1 MTMFGS
7 QWLDNPSRGYEIEQS
22 IRFNAAEPAYLQRTP
37 GSGSVGNDHTWTFSW
52 WMKRGGD
59 VGSSGAQEGIM
70 GAGDG
75 SDDDGALGDAV
86 RFDAIGFNGDDLQ
99 FFTFNGVAASGLE
112 FYTDAKFRDPTAWMH
127 FIVRYDDTQST
138 EALRVR
144 IYINGV
150 QVTSFSTANY
160 PDQNNGSNFNG
171 ALLQRIGANTV
182 DPSRGID
189 GYLAETVMIDGT
201 SLGPTSFGEYNAAGV
216 WIPIDVS
223 GLTYGTNGF
232 RLKGQD
238 SSALGDDTSGEG
250 NDFASAGQ
258 DANDQMLDSPT
269 INFSTM
275 SPIDVAGG
283 ATEFLNG
290 NLDLDQDNFGRTRGT
305 IAFDVQDSDG
315 FYFEVKKTSGNA
327 SASYRMAGIVAT
339 TSDFGTAN
347 VGSINPSVT
356 YYMEGGEVNQDGS
369 LILGSLTTF
378 TLNDVLGVAVRNGK
392 VYFAKNDTYVN
403 SGDPEA
409 ESGHVA
415 AITASS
421 LLYTAI
427 VGETNNQT
435 GVTSTVN
442 FGATAFAHTP
452 PAGYKKINTD
462 NLPASTIVDGSANF
476 HTQIYTGNATS
487 GLSITNA
494 ANAGDFQPD
503 LLWLA
508 PRSNGD
514 NHVMVDSVRGTT
526 SRLKTNS
533 EDAQDTDS
541 TALFTFESDGFDL
554 DTTDANF
561 NGDGRTYVAWQ
572 WYAPTSFSGS
582 TGTQI
587 LASSGKKNAAAGFSI
602 VSWTHRTSA
611 NYAIN
616 HGLSTLPEMLIIK
629 SRVSGT
635 NWEVWH
641 HNYTDTSKRTILNG
655 DGALIAGYFA
665 DAADTS
671 APFANAAN
679 GESPVTATLFALQT
693 GDQSGADAM
702 IGYFFHS
709 VPGYSKISSF
719 EGNGGANGSYVQ
731 LGFRPAF
738 VMIKSIDSTS
748 DFQIFDSKRSGFNP
762 DNDLLSA
769 NNTTTEATTVFIDF
783 LANGFKGRVATDPN
797 VAETYIYMAFA
808 ENPFGGDGV
817 APATAR

>member
-327 SASYRMAGIVAT
+327 SSSFRMAGIAAV
-339 TSDFGTAN
+339 TSNFSTAN
-347 VGSINPSVT
+347 INVIDPSVT

-442 FGATAFAHTP
+442 FGATAFAHSP
-452 PAGYKKINTD
+452 PSGYKKINTA
-462 NLPASTIVDGSANF
+462 NLPTPAVKDGTKYFQTTLYEGDGS
-476 HTQIYTGNATS
+476 TQSIDQAGNSTFSPNLVWIKNRDAADAHALFDTVRGATKV
-487 GLSITNA
+487 LSSNSTAAEATNA
-494 ANAGDFQPD
+494 
-503 LLWLA
+503 
-508 PRSNGD
+508 
-514 NHVMVDSVRGTT
+514 
-526 SRLKTNS
+526 
-533 EDAQDTDS
+533 DTL
-541 TALFTFESDGFDL
+541 TAFESDGFAL
-554 DTTDANF
+554 
-561 NGDGRTYVAWQ
+561 GDDVIVNTNAESYVAWQ
-572 WYAPTSFSGS
+572 WNEGATPGFDIVSYSGTGANRTIAHNLGVKPGMFIIKQRGSAGSNWGVYHSAVGATKSLFLQS
-582 TGTQI
+582 TGAAFDSDEYFNDTEPT
-587 LASSGKKNAAAGFSI
+587 ASVFTLGVNAQGNADGGTYIAYVFAPVEGFS
-602 VSWTHRTSA
+602 
-611 NYAIN
+611 
-616 HGLSTLPEMLIIK
+616 K
-629 SRVSGT
+629 
-635 NWEVWH
+635 
-641 HNYTDTSKRTILNG
+641 
-655 DGALIAGYFA
+655 F
-665 DAADTS
+665 
-671 APFANAAN
+671 
-679 GESPVTATLFALQT
+679 
-693 GDQSGADAM
+693 
-702 IGYFFHS
+702 
-709 VPGYSKISSF
+709 
-719 EGNGGANGSYVQ
+719 GSYVGNNSTNGPMVNV
-731 LGFRPAF
+731 GFRPAF
-738 VMIKSIDSTS
+738 IMIKASSTTGS
-748 DFQIFDSKRSGFNP
+748 WLLFDTKRDTFNAAFHVIYGQ
-762 DNDLLSA
+762 LSNA
-769 NNTTTEATTVFIDF
+769 EDTAHAYGDI
-783 LANGFKGRVATDPN
+783 LSNGFKIRKPGEFAINDNAATY
-797 VAETYIYMAFA
+797 VYMAFA
-808 ENPFGGDGV
+808 ESPFK
-817 APATAR
+817 TANAR